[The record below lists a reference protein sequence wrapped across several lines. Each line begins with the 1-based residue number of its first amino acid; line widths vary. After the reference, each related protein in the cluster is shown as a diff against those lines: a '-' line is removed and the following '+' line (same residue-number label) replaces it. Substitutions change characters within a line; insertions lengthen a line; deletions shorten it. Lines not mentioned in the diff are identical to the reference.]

1 MKTRRYAVALSALAL
16 AAASFA
22 ASAADH
28 SFSNT
33 IQINVPDSGVA
44 NPYPSTINASGMSG
58 NVTSVRV
65 TLRNMF
71 HSFPDDLD
79 IIVQAPNGQQMLLM
93 SDVGGT
99 NDLGDVTLTFS
110 ATASS
115 GLPDAG
121 AFGSGTYLPTNFNN
135 TTSEAISNTDLT
147 VFNGPVSNATGT
159 WSLFVVDDLGVD
171 SGSIQGG
178 WTLEITTDQV
188 LPPATTCASEGY
200 TGTKLTWCKNICEN
214 GLTGQTLDTW
224 IHRWINRYR
233 DLPYCAQEGGGEEP
247 ELPPLG

>member
-1 MKTRRYAVALSALAL
+1 MKTRRYALALSALAL
-16 AAASFA
+16 AASSFVA
-22 ASAADH
+22 TAADY
-28 SFSNT
+28 SFSNAT
-33 IQINVPDSGVA
+33 AISIPDSGNA
-44 NPYPSTINASGMSG
+44 SPYPSTINASGMSG
-58 NVTSVRV
+58 NVTAVRI

-71 HSFPDDLD
+71 HTFPDDVD

-93 SDVGGT
+93 SDAGGT
-99 NDLGDVTLTFS
+99 NDLSDVTLTFS

-159 WSLFVVDDLGVD
+159 WSLFVVDDLGGD
-171 SGSIQGG
+171 TGSIQGG
-178 WTLEITTDQV
+178 WTLDITTEV
-188 LPPATTCASEGY
+188 TTTCASEGY
-200 TGTKLTWCKNICEN
+200 TGTKLTWCQNICEK
-214 GLTGQTLDTW
+214 GYTGATLDTW

-233 DLPYCAQEGGGEEP
+233 DLPYCAQEGGGEE
-247 ELPPLG
+247 EPPQEG